1 MKVWEAFGWLL
12 PVAVLTLAACGG
24 KARGAAADAVGGAP
38 AAGGSGA
45 AAANEAAA
53 TSSAAQTSPPLD
65 DGLPW
70 FDEAGSADFP
80 LGNEDRVLVL
90 DASGTPAQATL
101 STHNLYDALNGAT
114 ALEFSVRASAPLQ
127 LLTSARRTA
136 TNYDYFAARA
146 AGEDWPTAAVRVGVD
161 WKRYSVALADMRPA
175 EADPAPARP
184 EFFIAFIV
192 DELQPVTLW
201 IDDVRLAY

>member
-1 MKVWEAFGWLL
+1 MLL
-12 PVAVLTLAACGG
+12 L
-24 KARGAAADAVGGAP
+24 
-38 AAGGSGA
+38 
-45 AAANEAAA
+45 E
-53 TSSAAQTSPPLD
+53 
-65 DGLPW
+65 
-70 FDEAGSADFP
+70 
-80 LGNEDRVLVL
+80 
-90 DASGTPAQATL
+90 ASGTPAQATL

-127 LLTSARRTA
+127 LVTSARRTA
-136 TNYDYFAARA
+136 TNYDYFAARS
-146 AGEDWPTAAVRVGVD
+146 AGEDWPIATVRVGVD

-175 EADPAPARP
+175 EADPDPAHP